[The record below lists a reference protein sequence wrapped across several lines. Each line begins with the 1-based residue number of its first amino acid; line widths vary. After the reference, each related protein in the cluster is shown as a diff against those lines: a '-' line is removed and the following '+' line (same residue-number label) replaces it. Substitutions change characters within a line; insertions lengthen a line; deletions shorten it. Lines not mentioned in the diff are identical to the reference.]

1 MTDSQKL
8 FERFVNI
15 VVELRSERGCPWDR
29 QQSPLSL
36 KQYLKEETNELLEA
50 IDTGNQQHIK
60 EELGDLLYLIVL
72 LAQIHNEEEHF
83 GINDVIEAIS
93 EKMTRRHPHVFSNEQ
108 IKSTSELRK
117 KWLEIKSKEKADRG
131 DSKKN

>member
-1 MTDSQKL
+1 MSVGQAAVP
-8 FERFVNI
+8 FVI
-15 VVELRSERGCPWDR
+15 
-29 QQSPLSL
+29 
-36 KQYLKEETNELLEA
+36 ETNELLEA

-72 LAQIHNEEEHF
+72 LAQIHNEDEYF

-108 IKSTSELRK
+108 IESTSELRK
-117 KWLEIKSKEKADRG
+117 KWLEIKSKEKAGRS